1 MIKPEYKETLNQ
13 TQINFLS
20 LICEMSGMTRE
31 QFTTCLLKRE
41 IVRFAEFYEKRN
53 INVNVNPE
61 IED

>member
-31 QFTTCLLKRE
+31 QFTTYLLKRE